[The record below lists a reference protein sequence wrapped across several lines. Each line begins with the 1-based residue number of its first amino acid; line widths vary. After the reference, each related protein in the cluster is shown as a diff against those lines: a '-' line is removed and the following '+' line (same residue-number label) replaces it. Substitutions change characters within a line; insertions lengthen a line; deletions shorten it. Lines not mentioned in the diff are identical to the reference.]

1 MAAVLLYLVFVV
13 VVPRLMENRPPM
25 GLKPLIIAYNF
36 ILVGISGYMCV
47 EVGCMLLT
55 DSRDP
60 YSSSYFQFSHET
72 RCRRHRCCHHI
83 VCKRLLNVFKFRV
96 QIYYIM

>member
-1 MAAVLLYLVFVV
+1 MAAVILYLVFVV

-47 EVGCMLLT
+47 EVSCMLLT
-55 DSRDP
+55 DSRDL
-60 YSSSYFQFSHET
+60 YSSSYFHFSHET
-72 RCRRHRCCHHI
+72 HCPRRCCHHI
-83 VCKRLLNVFKFRV
+83 VSKRLLNVYKFRV
-96 QIYYIM
+96 HIY